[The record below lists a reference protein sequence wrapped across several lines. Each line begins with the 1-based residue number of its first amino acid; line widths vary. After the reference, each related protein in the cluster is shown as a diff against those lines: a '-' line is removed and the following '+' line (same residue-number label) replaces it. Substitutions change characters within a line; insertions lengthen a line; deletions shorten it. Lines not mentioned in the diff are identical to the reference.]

1 MEPIEEARRQTGG
14 NKKPKIN
21 FYPNRGYEEEEE
33 IEEPQ
38 LIYESE
44 KIIHRWTQLKPNKP
58 LTCVYITMSK
68 ELFTEGHV
76 KKKQGKTKAQ
86 RKADWKKYQDVTE
99 EVQPK

>member
-14 NKKPKIN
+14 NKRPKIN

-58 LTCVYITMSK
+58 FTCVYITMSK

-76 KKKQGKTKAQ
+76 KKK
-86 RKADWKKYQDVTE
+86 
-99 EVQPK
+99 